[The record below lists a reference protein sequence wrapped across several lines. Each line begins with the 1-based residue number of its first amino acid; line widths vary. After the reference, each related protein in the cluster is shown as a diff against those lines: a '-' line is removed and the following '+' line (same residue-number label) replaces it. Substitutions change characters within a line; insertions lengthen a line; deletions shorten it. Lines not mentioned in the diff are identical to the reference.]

1 MQASKLRGKALVSIR
16 KEISLTY
23 LNKTPG
29 PTQPASETHYITS
42 TQKMQSKAGSFPN
55 SQATILSRFNLT
67 QLQQSTTMQATKFS
81 LDAGIQTKQH
91 KYSLI
96 LVLFEFDFLVL
107 NNKQQAILRT
117 FFYSTKKERER

>member
-1 MQASKLRGKALVSIR
+1 
-16 KEISLTY
+16 
-23 LNKTPG
+23 
-29 PTQPASETHYITS
+29 
-42 TQKMQSKAGSFPN
+42 MQSKAGSFPN